1 MSIWS
6 RSAAEQARERFW
18 RTPPQDPTRAFKKS
32 GTPYFRPG
40 HDRVL
45 MPDDFMPVGEHA
57 RKHLR
62 SVHPEYL
69 LWVDRQPW
77 SRRWDA
83 WKPVSD
89 YISRFPPSIENLAMP
104 PDDILYVD
112 ALRKHPT
119 RIPCFQK
126 GSAHLHTLPGF
137 EDLLHAFVVGALS
150 LSRDW
155 YQPGKLPHYDLTVNK
170 HAQALRYGVRLISDS
185 QLIAHKDTWV
195 QYFRSK
201 RQ

>member
-1 MSIWS
+1 MPSIWS

-18 RTPPQDPTRAFKKS
+18 RTAPPDPTRHHKES

-62 SVHPEYL
+62 AVPPEYL
-69 LWVDRQPW
+69 LWVDRQLW
-77 SRRWDA
+77 SRHWLA

-89 YISRFPPSIENLAMP
+89 YISRHLIQQDHIAIPPN
-104 PDDILYVD
+104 DILYVD
-112 ALRKHPT
+112 ALRKQSH
-119 RIPCFQK
+119 
-126 GSAHLHTLPGF
+126 AHLHTLPGF

-170 HAQALRYGVRLISDS
+170 HAQALRNGARLIDDT
-185 QLIAHKDTWV
+185 QLIAHKDTWI
-195 QYFRSK
+195 QYFKSK